1 MCIRPYAFSFDFRKS
16 EDYGFAMKQ
25 FIIIVLAILVSVGI
39 IGIVIGVYQAKVGND
54 KFKQDM
60 QEFND
65 DSKKANPNP

>member
-1 MCIRPYAFSFDFRKS
+1 
-16 EDYGFAMKQ
+16 MKQ